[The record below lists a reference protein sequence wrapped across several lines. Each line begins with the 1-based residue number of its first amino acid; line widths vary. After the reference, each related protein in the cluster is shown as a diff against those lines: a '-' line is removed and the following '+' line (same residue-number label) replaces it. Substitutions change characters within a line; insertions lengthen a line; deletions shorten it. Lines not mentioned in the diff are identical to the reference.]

1 MGRVMKAGALLAPSA
16 MFVLSWSAPFCWR
29 FWRVLAAFA
38 PGLSP
43 LSSSPFPLGEGAGL
57 GGLPSP
63 WPFSPLRER
72 VLGGSWDPRPV
83 YSWFLPLSR
92 EMSLPCKAV
101 TPVLAS
107 RMPTSIARR
116 HWGCS
121 PSSNFL
127 GRLTGP
133 CGTACVSRFVLPPAK
148 ASGCAGY
155 GPPGRPRVRTWNGG
169 DAFSAAS
176 SWRGAETQ
184 TNLPIPRVVPSQH
197 QRRYDAEGRGQSAPV
212 WSTPLR
218 AVYQTSTAVLG
229 VSRGSLGQFGGNFRD
244 SGEW

>member
-1 MGRVMKAGALLAPSA
+1 M
-16 MFVLSWSAPFCWR
+16 
-29 FWRVLAAFA
+29 
-38 PGLSP
+38 SP
-43 LSSSPFPLGEGAGL
+43 SPFPSGEGTQ
-57 GGLPSP
+57 GGGFALTLALSP
-63 WPFSPLRER
+63 VRER

-133 CGTACVSRFVLPPAK
+133 CGTACVSRLDLPPAK

-169 DAFSAAS
+169 GTFGTAS
-176 SWRGAETQ
+176 SCRDAETQ
-184 TNLPIPRVVPSQH
+184 SGLLIPRGPRPNNSGGMNTLIF
-197 QRRYDAEGRGQSAPV
+197 GRGGSVPV
-212 WSTPLR
+212 WSTSLR
-218 AVYQTSTAVLG
+218 AVYQTSTAVLA
-229 VSRGSLGQFGGNFRD
+229 VSRGRLEQFGGNFRD
-244 SGEW
+244 WGCRRDACAPRMRGVWRRWVTFPLDGRG

>member
-1 MGRVMKAGALLAPSA
+1 MPLRVPAWIFSPGEGCSPRPLSVSLRRLLSVGALA
-16 MFVLSWSAPFCWR
+16 
-29 FWRVLAAFA
+29 
-38 PGLSP
+38 G
-43 LSSSPFPLGEGAGL
+43 SSRLNRLYPSPFPSGEGRRVGR
-57 GGLPSP
+57 LPSP
-63 WPFSPLRER
+63 WPFSPVRER
-72 VLGGSWDPRPV
+72 VLGGSCDPRPV

-121 PSSNFL
+121 PSSNFP

-133 CGTACVSRFVLPPAK
+133 CGTACVSRLDLPPAK

-169 DAFSAAS
+169 DAFGTAP

-184 TNLPIPRVVPSQH
+184 SDLLIPRGPRPNNS
-197 QRRYDAEGRGQSAPV
+197 
-212 WSTPLR
+212 
-218 AVYQTSTAVLG
+218 
-229 VSRGSLGQFGGNFRD
+229 GGMNTQI
-244 SGEW
+244 W

>member
-1 MGRVMKAGALLAPSA
+1 MRPAPYLLLVP
-16 MFVLSWSAPFCWR
+16 
-29 FWRVLAAFA
+29 
-38 PGLSP
+38 
-43 LSSSPFPLGEGAGL
+43 
-57 GGLPSP
+57 
-63 WPFSPLRER
+63 
-72 VLGGSWDPRPV
+72 
-83 YSWFLPLSR
+83 PLSR

-121 PSSNFL
+121 PSSNFP

-133 CGTACVSRFVLPPAK
+133 CGTACVSRLDLPPAK

-155 GPPGRPRVRTWNGG
+155 GPPVLPRVRTWNGG
-169 DAFSAAS
+169 DAFGTAS

-184 TNLPIPRVVPSQH
+184 TDLPIPRVVPSQH

-218 AVYQTSTAVLG
+218 AVYQNSTAVLA
-229 VSRGSLGQFGGNFRD
+229 VSRGAMGQFGGN
-244 SGEW
+244 SWG

>member
-1 MGRVMKAGALLAPSA
+1 MSPAWIFFTRRGIRLVLCQLAFAISFRLAL
-16 MFVLSWSAPFCWR
+16 
-29 FWRVLAAFA
+29 WRVLAGLNRPY
-38 PGLSP
+38 PG
-43 LSSSPFPLGEGAGL
+43 PFPRGRGRRAGL
-57 GGLPSP
+57 LPSP
-63 WPFSPLRER
+63 WPFPREGEGTWR
-72 VLGGSWDPRPV
+72 VLRPASCLLLV
-83 YSWFLPLSR
+83 PPLSR

-133 CGTACVSRFVLPPAK
+133 CGTACVSRLFLPPAK

-169 DAFSAAS
+169 GTFSAAS
-176 SWRGAETQ
+176 SCRDAETQ
-184 TNLPIPRVVPSQH
+184 SGLLIPRGPRPNNS
-197 QRRYDAEGRGQSAPV
+197 
-212 WSTPLR
+212 
-218 AVYQTSTAVLG
+218 
-229 VSRGSLGQFGGNFRD
+229 GGMNTLKI
-244 SGEW
+244 W